1 MVEIQE
7 HKNGFINSGEHNH
20 RNHHH
25 QNGHIHNHDE
35 KTNNFEA
42 ELSQIQDKMTV
53 KNIFCK
59 FKNATFIKSFFF

>member
-20 RNHHH
+20 HHH
-25 QNGHIHNHDE
+25 QNGHIQSH
-35 KTNNFEA
+35 NNFEA

-53 KNIFCK
+53 
-59 FKNATFIKSFFF
+59 